1 MNSILE
7 NSFKKINN
15 SARNVFNLNLSTISN
30 KYRNI
35 KNLKKDFL
43 GTNNNTI
50 TNFSKKRK
58 NRIRSKP
65 KNSSV
70 LNRSIK
76 LNTSRDKTPQ
86 KIIVRGKT
94 NINNRNTENN
104 LSDLI
109 NRINFKNLDEYYNIE
124 SDIFMKK
131 IQKLNLKFYYT
142 SEILLKEKNIKYPY
156 DELFLILFKEISL
169 YMEEIERLNKQLLF
183 KSKNEVNFNKKI
195 QKLEQNEKNNALN
208 KQNLKKLQNKIN
220 ILKKENENYKNKID
234 KLNKKLNYYNTINK
248 SNINNNIN
256 YIINNNI
263 SNSNSNSDYGIKSL
277 GNSTLDSFNSPQ
289 TKFNILNSGKKDKN
303 KKESKIEMNEIIK
316 YGIKQC
322 SDEINNLI
330 KIEKLLMENA
340 SKKCNYEKKK

>member
-1 MNSILE
+1 MNSNLE
-7 NSFKKINN
+7 NSYKKINN

-30 KYRNI
+30 KNRNI
-35 KNLKKDFL
+35 KNLKKAYL
-43 GTNNNTI
+43 GINNNTI
-50 TNFSKKRK
+50 TNFTKKRK
-58 NRIRSKP
+58 SRIKSKP

-70 LNRSIK
+70 LNRTIK
-76 LNTSRDKTPQ
+76 LNTSRDKTPK
-86 KIIVRGKT
+86 KIMFREKT
-94 NINNRNTENN
+94 DINNRNTENN
-104 LSDLI
+104 LSNLI
-109 NRINFKNLDEYYNIE
+109 SRINFKNLDEYYKIE

-142 SEILLKEKNIKYPY
+142 SEILLKEKNLKYPY

-169 YMEEIERLNKQLLF
+169 YIEEIERLNKQLLF
-183 KSKNEVNFNKKI
+183 KSKNEFNYNKKI

-220 ILKKENENYKNKID
+220 ILKKENENFKNKID

-248 SNINNNIN
+248 CN
-256 YIINNNI
+256 INNNI

-289 TKFNILNSGKKDKN
+289 KKFNILSSGKKDIN
-303 KKESKIEMNEIIK
+303 KKEPKIEINEIIK

-330 KIEKLLMENA
+330 KIEKLLMDKMSN
-340 SKKCNYEKKK
+340 KYNNEKKI

>member
-1 MNSILE
+1 MNSNLE
-7 NSFKKINN
+7 NSYKKINN

-30 KYRNI
+30 KNRNI
-35 KNLKKDFL
+35 KNLKKAYL
-43 GTNNNTI
+43 GSNNNTI
-50 TNFSKKRK
+50 TNFTKKRK
-58 NRIRSKP
+58 SRIKSKP

-70 LNRSIK
+70 LNRTIK
-76 LNTSRDKTPQ
+76 LNTSRGKTPK
-86 KIIVRGKT
+86 KIMFREKT
-94 NINNRNTENN
+94 DINNRNTENN
-104 LSDLI
+104 LSNLI
-109 NRINFKNLDEYYNIE
+109 SRINFKNLDEYYKIE

-142 SEILLKEKNIKYPY
+142 SEILLKEKNLKYPY

-169 YMEEIERLNKQLLF
+169 YMEEIERLNKQLLL
-183 KSKNEVNFNKKI
+183 KTKNEVNFNKKI
-195 QKLEQNEKNNALN
+195 QKLEQYEKNNALN

-220 ILKKENENYKNKID
+220 ILKKENENYINKID

-248 SNINNNIN
+248 CNINNNIN
-256 YIINNNI
+256 YNINNNI

-289 TKFNILNSGKKDKN
+289 KKFNILSSGKKDIN
-303 KKESKIEMNEIIK
+303 KKEPKIEINEIIK

-330 KIEKLLMENA
+330 KIEKLLMDKMSN
-340 SKKCNYEKKK
+340 KYNNEKKI

>member
-1 MNSILE
+1 MNSYLE
-7 NSFKKINN
+7 NSFKKVNN
-15 SARNVFNLNLSTISN
+15 SARNVFNLNLSTMSN
-30 KYRNI
+30 RFRNI
-35 KNLKKDFL
+35 KNLKKDYL
-43 GTNNNTI
+43 GINNNTI
-50 TNFSKKRK
+50 TSFSKKKK

-76 LNTSRDKTPQ
+76 LNLSRDKTP
-86 KIIVRGKT
+86 KKNFFREKT
-94 NINNRNTENN
+94 DINNRNTENN
-104 LSDLI
+104 LSNLI
-109 NRINFKNLDEYYNIE
+109 NRVNFKNLDEYYKIE
-124 SDIFMKK
+124 SDIFVQK

-142 SEILLKEKNIKYPY
+142 SEILLKEKKVKYPY

-169 YMEEIERLNKQLLF
+169 YIEEIERLNKQLLL
-183 KSKNEVNFNKKI
+183 KSKNEVNYSKKI
-195 QKLEQNEKNNALN
+195 QKWEQNEKNNALN

-220 ILKKENENYKNKID
+220 IIKKENENYKNKIE

-248 SNINNNIN
+248 SNINNNS
-256 YIINNNI
+256 IINNNI

-289 TKFNILNSGKKDKN
+289 KKFNILNSGKKDKN
-303 KKESKIEMNEIIK
+303 KNNKNEINEIIK

-330 KIEKLLMENA
+330 KIENLLMDKA
-340 SKKCNYEKKK
+340 SKKYKCEKKK